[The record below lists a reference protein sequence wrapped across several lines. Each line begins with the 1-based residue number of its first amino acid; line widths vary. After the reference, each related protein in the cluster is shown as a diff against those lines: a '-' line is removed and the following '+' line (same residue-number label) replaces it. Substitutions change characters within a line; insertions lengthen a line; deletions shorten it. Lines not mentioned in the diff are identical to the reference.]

1 MYIADSM
8 RITNCNVVM
17 VDFTIDTCLKLP
29 LTTNFPAFNI
39 VTLISKPKAMTKFL
53 PLMLM
58 LVVGIALH
66 SQAQN
71 TKVEAFIVK
80 TGEII
85 DEETLDTLDF
95 SSDDAEQIN
104 EEIDGLEDDDL
115 DFGWEGTEGDAN
127 VVMTGLRF
135 QDLAI
140 PVGATIDSA
149 WLVLYAHEGKSTA
162 DVANIT
168 ILGEDADSAA
178 TFTEDSLITARPAT
192 DASVSWIVED
202 NWIIYFPYRTPD
214 VKAIIQEIVDRDGWK
229 SGNALSLVLKGEDQ
243 GASDVENSREIESF
257 ENIEDP
263 EDLDNE
269 GIPGD
274 GLNHPERVPTLVV
287 YYSETGATAIK
298 DNRAVKAVKAFPNPV
313 NSDRLSISFPSATG
327 GEISLYDITGKIVKS
342 QTIDA
347 STVHINVTGFAKGV
361 YILKTLQGNK
371 TETQKIVI
379 E

>member
-1 MYIADSM
+1 
-8 RITNCNVVM
+8 
-17 VDFTIDTCLKLP
+17 
-29 LTTNFPAFNI
+29 
-39 VTLISKPKAMTKFL
+39 
-53 PLMLM
+53 
-58 LVVGIALH
+58 
-66 SQAQN
+66 
-71 TKVEAFIVK
+71 
-80 TGEII
+80 
-85 DEETLDTLDF
+85 
-95 SSDDAEQIN
+95 
-104 EEIDGLEDDDL
+104 
-115 DFGWEGTEGDAN
+115 
-127 VVMTGLRF
+127 
-135 QDLAI
+135 
-140 PVGATIDSA
+140 
-149 WLVLYAHEGKSTA
+149 
-162 DVANIT
+162 
-168 ILGEDADSAA
+168 
-178 TFTEDSLITARPAT
+178 
-192 DASVSWIVED
+192 VED